1 MLLNNP
7 VNILLLTVKLKV
19 SQCTLLNLVHNRST
33 VINLNPV
40 KAVNRCLC
48 LLSDNNRAKCLSL
61 IPRKARP
68 LNKAMPR
75 KVNSHHSNPV
85 NKLLHLAK
93 CSTRHNN
100 PVNKLLRRIKCNIC
114 LKAKPHRKAKFNT
127 HRNNP
132 VNKLLRRV
140 KYNICHNSPDNQ
152 ELLRANMHLN
162 SPVNPEL
169 HRSNMPLNNPVST
182 LLLTVKFKASQC
194 TPPNLVDNR
203 LSIPR
208 RKVSL
213 ILRKDRKCQLDT
225 LHLNLVP

>member
-48 LLSDNNRAKCLSL
+48 LLSDNNRAKCLNL

-68 LNKAMPR
+68 LSKAMPR
-75 KVNSHHSNPV
+75 KANSHHSNPV

-100 PVNKLLRRIKCNIC
+100 PANKCRVKCNIC

-132 VNKLLRRV
+132 ANKLLRRV
-140 KYNICHNSPDNQ
+140 KYNI
-152 ELLRANMHLN
+152 RLN

-169 HRSNMPLNNPVST
+169 HRSNTLLNNPDNI

-225 LHLNLVP
+225 LHLNLVS